1 MNTDMSKSLPS
12 LNIEYRFLSNT
23 MEYLFLKMPKII
35 FKVTKKIEIF
45 RRVGITQAISSSLKA
60 QFS

>member
-35 FKVTKKIEIF
+35 FKVTKKI
-45 RRVGITQAISSSLKA
+45 RNISKGRNYSGYILFSESSV
-60 QFS
+60 

>member
-35 FKVTKKIEIF
+35 FKVTKKI
-45 RRVGITQAISSSLKA
+45 RNISKGRSDSGYILFSESSV
-60 QFS
+60 